1 MAGEWI
7 PLDYALRQTH
17 NLKGIGSNP
26 TWRCG
31 VLFPHDRKSKGGF
44 VISGNLF
51 TRDYLLEGIERTEQW
66 QNLDDGHFEALRQR
80 LTTIAQKFLKI
91 AKPNEAETEK
101 EFIYPVLETLGWA
114 DYQVQQ
120 ILSKKG
126 RKQVPDALLF
136 ADSAA
141 KLLAVAEA
149 QQWKRFQYGLAVVE
163 AKRWYRALDR
173 ADKRDPSEEGVP
185 STQMLQYLSRVDIQT
200 NNKLRLGVL
209 TNGNVWRLYFQGAL
223 SVSEDYFEV
232 DLAKALELPHHDL
245 NLIDRADPRL
255 TTDRVLRLFILI
267 FGKAA
272 FLPVEGLHTFHD
284 LSRQAGK
291 TWEEK
296 VTKDLSK
303 LVFRDLFPKLVA
315 AIAEHDP
322 EPPEAIDRAY
332 LDDVRQGAL
341 ILLYRLL
348 FVVYAEDRDLLPD
361 QREPYKSYSL
371 STMRLDIAERCVKRH
386 AFSSSMCSYWP
397 KLAAV
402 FKAIAEGDDTLGI
415 PPYNGGLF
423 SKESSRL
430 LNRVQLPDDIVAAL
444 IFGLSHREEN
454 GEMRYIN
461 YRDLSVQQLGTIYER
476 TLEYDLRYENGS
488 VIVHTDDTARHES
501 GSYYTP
507 DSLVALII
515 ERAVG
520 PFIEEHLIA
529 FRERAEALA
538 KDERRVEIRHAELQ
552 GLDPASLILD
562 LKICDPA
569 MGSGHFLVSLVD
581 WLADRVLT
589 AIAETES
596 LVDWSDTPYRSPVLN
611 SIEATRQ
618 DIIKQATQ
626 HRWPFVI
633 EHLDDRH
640 IIRRTIL
647 KRCIYGVDR
656 NPMAVELAKVALWL
670 HTFTVGA
677 PLSFL
682 DHHLRCGN
690 SLFGFWIRALIDRLT
705 KWGGQ
710 LLINEPMKKAMAQ
723 AIAMQKL
730 ERVTDVDIA
739 EVHESKT
746 LFDGIEQ
753 ETQPLNTFINILY
766 ALDWQKLDKEDE
778 AAVRAWLDGQFGDPF
793 DISRGKL
800 KLGAADIGADHPDAK
815 DILDR
820 LPRKIVKSAERFAL
834 ILNRARSLTSREHF
848 QNWQVA
854 FPGVWKQWEHAELNG
869 GFHAVI
875 GNPPYVRQ
883 ELIKEYKP
891 ALKRS
896 FAATYDGA
904 ADLYVYFYEQG
915 LKLLRP
921 GGRLSYV
928 VTNKWMRAGY
938 AEGLRELFSDKAW
951 IEFVADFGHAKKF
964 FPDADVFPS
973 VLVVRRPNDADAPL
987 NTKVCVIP
995 RDDVPEKGLD
1005 EAVASAT
1012 YPLPRI
1018 HFTKQNWTL
1027 EPPAVVA
1034 LLDKIKKMGVPL
1046 KTFAGVA
1053 PFYGIK
1059 TGLNEAFLINT
1070 ETRNSFVADD
1080 PSLTTIIK
1088 PYLRGQDVDRWSC
1101 SDSGL
1106 FMIMLKSSG
1115 DYHWPWSDAPDE
1127 AEAEGRFQA
1136 TYPGLYR
1143 HFKKLEQFNDPKT
1156 GKLRGLRHREDQG
1169 RWWWELRS
1177 CAYYDAFERPKTVYQ
1192 VIQYHSR
1199 YCLDRDG
1206 RLSNDKTF
1214 FLPTEDPWLLATL
1227 NSPLMWWH
1235 NWRHLTHLKDEAL
1248 SPMAYKVET
1257 LPIASSSQKSTEA
1270 AAGYV
1275 QKLITHTHA
1284 ISESS
1289 SNIFDWLRH
1298 EFGISKPGRTLTDL
1312 GALDVDAFTSAVR
1325 NVLPK
1330 KHKLTAAEIGE
1341 LKREHAKTI
1350 EPIRTARM
1358 DIFAIEQGLSDLV
1371 NAAYGLT
1378 ADEVNLMWETAP
1390 PRMPFTPAGLANEEP
1405 TDDHEDEN

>member
-1 MAGEWI
+1 
-7 PLDYALRQTH
+7 
-17 NLKGIGSNP
+17 
-26 TWRCG
+26 
-31 VLFPHDRKSKGGF
+31 

-51 TRDYLLEGIERTEQW
+51 TRDYLLDGIERTEQRK
-66 QNLDDGHFEALRQR
+66 NLKEKDFLALRQC
-80 LTTIAQKFLKI
+80 LQGLAGKFLKI

-101 EFIYPVLETLGWA
+101 EFIYPVIEALGWA

-120 ILSKKG
+120 ILSQKG

-136 ADSAA
+136 ADTAA
-141 KLLAVAEA
+141 KSLAVSEA
-149 QQWKRFQYGLAVVE
+149 QQWKRFQHGLAVLE
-163 AKRWYRALDR
+163 AKRWNRALDR

-200 NNKLRLGVL
+200 NNKVRLGIL

-223 SVSEDYFEV
+223 SVSEDYFEI
-232 DLAKALELPHHDL
+232 DLAKALQLPGHEM
-245 NLIDRADPRL
+245 NLLDRADDRL
-255 TTDRVLRLFILI
+255 TADRALRLFMIM

-272 FLPVEGLHTFHD
+272 FLPAEGPRTFHD
-284 LSRQAGK
+284 VSREAGK
-291 TWEEK
+291 TWEEQ
-296 VTKDLSK
+296 VTKDLSR
-303 LVFRDLFPKLVA
+303 LVFGDLFPKLVA
-315 AIAEHDP
+315 ALAKHDP
-322 EPPEAIDRAY
+322 ARPAQVDAAY
-332 LDDVRQGAL
+332 LDRIRQSAL

-371 STMRLDIAERCVKRH
+371 TTMRLDIAERVGRKQV
-386 AFSSSMCSYWP
+386 FSGAMVTYWP
-397 KLAAV
+397 KLTAV
-402 FKAIAEGDDTLGI
+402 FKAISEGDDALGI

-423 SKESSRL
+423 SAESAQL
-430 LNRVQLPDDIVAAL
+430 LKRVQLPDDIVAAL
-444 IFGLSHREEN
+444 IFGLSHREE
-454 GEMRYIN
+454 GGRARYIN

-476 TLEYDLRYENGS
+476 TLEYGLKFENGA
-488 VIVHTDDTARHES
+488 VVVNADDAARHES

-515 ERAVG
+515 DKAVG
-520 PFIEEHLIA
+520 PFVEERLQA
-529 FRERAEALA
+529 FRDRAEALA
-538 KDERRVEIRHAELQ
+538 KDKRRAEICHAELQ

-589 AIAETES
+589 AIAEADT

-611 SIEATRQ
+611 TIEATRQ

-682 DHHLRCGN
+682 DHHLRAGN
-690 SLFGFWIRALIDRLT
+690 SLFGFWVRAAMDRLT

-753 ETQPLNTFINILY
+753 ETQPLNTFIKILY
-766 ALDWQKLDKEDE
+766 ALDWQKLDKDDQT
-778 AAVRAWLDGQFGDPF
+778 AVRAWLDGQFGEPF
-793 DISRGKL
+793 EIARGKFR
-800 KLGAADIGADHPDAK
+800 LGAADEGTGHPEAK
-815 DILDR
+815 DVLGR
-820 LPRKIVKSAERFAL
+820 VPEKMVKSAERFATN
-834 ILNRARSLTSREHF
+834 LNRARALIGTERF
-848 QNWQVA
+848 QNWQVS
-854 FPGVWKQWEHAELNG
+854 FPGVWKQWESAELIG
-869 GFHAVI
+869 GFDAVI

-891 ALKRS
+891 ALKRT
-896 FAATYDGA
+896 FAATYDGS

-928 VTNKWMRAGY
+928 VTNKWLRAGY
-938 AEGLRELFSDKAW
+938 AEGVRDLFANKAW
-951 IEFVADFGHAKKF
+951 VEFVADFGHAKNF

-973 VLVVRRPNDADAPL
+973 VLVIRKPNDNPAPVD
-987 NTKVCVIP
+987 TQVCAIS

-1005 EAVASAT
+1005 AAVAKAT
-1012 YPLPRI
+1012 YALPRA
-1018 HFTKQNWTL
+1018 HFTKDNWTL

-1034 LLDKIKKMGVPL
+1034 LLAKIKRAGAPL
-1046 KTFAGVA
+1046 KEFAGVE

-1059 TGLNEAFLINT
+1059 TGLNEAFLIDAAKRNQLLT
-1070 ETRNSFVADD
+1070 ED
-1080 PSLTTIIK
+1080 PSLSPLIK
-1088 PYLRGQDVDRWSC
+1088 PYLRGQDIDRWSC
-1101 SDSGL
+1101 ADSGL
-1106 FMIMLKSSG
+1106 FMVMMKSSEN
-1115 DYHWPWSDAPDE
+1115 YHWPWSDAPDE
-1127 AEAEGRFQA
+1127 ATAEHQFSA
-1136 TYPGLYR
+1136 TYPALHR
-1143 HFKKLEQFNDPKT
+1143 HFKQLEQFKDPKS

-1177 CAYYDAFERPKTVYQ
+1177 CAYYDAFEKPKIIYQ
-1192 VIQYHSR
+1192 VIQFHSR

-1214 FLPTEDPWLLATL
+1214 FLPADDPWLLAVL
-1227 NSPLMWWH
+1227 NSPLMWWY

-1248 SPMAYKVET
+1248 SPMAYKIQSI
-1257 LPIASSSQKSTEA
+1257 PIAANNRKSARAAADHVEKLIAHTRFLLVGSSQI
-1270 AAGYV
+1270 
-1275 QKLITHTHA
+1275 L
-1284 ISESS
+1284 
-1289 SNIFDWLRH
+1289 DWLRH
-1298 EFGISKPGRTLTDL
+1298 EFGVAKPGRALADL

-1325 NVLPK
+1325 HVVPK
-1330 KHKLTAAEIGE
+1330 QRKLTAADIAE

-1350 EPIRTARM
+1350 EPLRKARSE
-1358 DIFAIEQGLSDLV
+1358 IFAIERSLSDLV
-1371 NAAYGLT
+1371 NAAYGLMSE
-1378 ADEVNLMWETAP
+1378 DVDLLWKTAP
-1390 PRMPFTPAGLANEEP
+1390 LRMPFTPAGLATREP
-1405 TDDHEDEN
+1405 TGDEEEE

>member
-1 MAGEWI
+1 
-7 PLDYALRQTH
+7 
-17 NLKGIGSNP
+17 
-26 TWRCG
+26 
-31 VLFPHDRKSKGGF
+31 

-66 QNLDDGHFEALRQR
+66 KTLDDKNVAALKQR
-80 LTTIAQKFLKI
+80 LMTIADNFFKI

-101 EFIYPVLETLGWA
+101 DFIYPVLEALGWTE
-114 DYQVQQ
+114 YQVQQ
-120 ILSKKG
+120 ILSQKG

-136 ADSAA
+136 ADTTA
-141 KLLAVAEA
+141 KNLAVGEA
-149 QQWKRFQYGLAVVE
+149 QQWKRFQHGLAVLE
-163 AKRWYRALDR
+163 AKRWSRALDR
-173 ADKRDPSEEGVP
+173 ADKKDPSEEGVP
-185 STQMLQYLSRVDIQT
+185 STQMLQYLSRVDVQT
-200 NNKLRLGVL
+200 NNKVRLGIL

-232 DLAKALELPHHDL
+232 DLAKALRLPHHELSLLDL
-245 NLIDRADPRL
+245 ADARL
-255 TTDRVLRLFILI
+255 TPDRVLRLFILM
-267 FGKAA
+267 FGRPA
-272 FLPVEGLHTFHD
+272 FLPFEGARTFHD
-284 LSRQAGK
+284 TSREAGK
-291 TWEEK
+291 SWEEK

-303 LVFRDLFPKLVA
+303 LVFGDLFPKLVT
-315 AIAEHDP
+315 AIAKHDP
-322 EPPEAIDRAY
+322 KSPADIDRTY
-332 LDDVRQGAL
+332 LDEVRQAAL

-361 QREPYKSYSL
+361 QQEPYKSYSL
-371 STMRLDIAERCVKRH
+371 TTMRFEIAERIAKKQTL
-386 AFSSSMCSYWP
+386 SSSMLTYWP
-397 KLAAV
+397 KLSAV
-402 FKAIAEGDDTLGI
+402 FKAIAEGNDDLGI

-423 SKESSRL
+423 SKDSAPL
-430 LNRVQLPDDIVAAL
+430 LDRVQLPDDIVSAL
-444 IFGLSHREEN
+444 IYGLSHREED
-454 GEMRYIN
+454 GAARYIN

-476 TLEYDLRYENGS
+476 TLEYDLRFEGGT
-488 VIVHTDDTARHES
+488 VTVHVDDTARHES

-515 ERAVG
+515 EKSIG
-520 PFIEEHLIA
+520 PFVQERLQA
-529 FRERAEALA
+529 FRDRAEELGND
-538 KDERRVEIRHAELQ
+538 KRRVEIRHAELQ

-589 AIAETES
+589 AIAESES
-596 LVDWSDTPYRSPVLN
+596 VVDWSETPYRSPVLN

-626 HRWPFVI
+626 HKWPFVI

-690 SLFGFWIRALIDRLT
+690 SLFGFWIRGAMDSLA
-705 KWGGQ
+705 KWGGE

-723 AIAMQKL
+723 AIAMQRL

-753 ETQPLNTFINILY
+753 ETHPLNSFIKTLY
-766 ALDWQKLDKEDE
+766 ALNWQKLDKDD
-778 AAVRAWLDGQFGDPF
+778 AAAIRAWLDGQFGEPF
-793 DISRGKL
+793 DISRGKIL
-800 KLGAADIGADHPDAK
+800 LGPTDKGMGYPGAK
-815 DILDR
+815 DVLDR
-820 LPRKIVKSAERFAL
+820 MPAKLVEPAKRFAGLL
-834 ILNRARSLTSREHF
+834 IDARELFGREHF

-854 FPGVWKQWEHAELNG
+854 FPGVWKQWEGTELNG
-869 GFHAVI
+869 GFDAII

-883 ELIKEYKP
+883 ELIKDYKP
-891 ALKRS
+891 ALKRA
-896 FAATYDGA
+896 FPTTYDGS

-928 VTNKWMRAGY
+928 VTNKWMRGGY
-938 AEGLRELFSDKAW
+938 AEGLRGLFADKSW
-951 IEFVADFGHAKKF
+951 VEFVADFGHAKNF

-973 VLVVRRPNDADAPL
+973 ILVIRKPNGDAAPID
-987 NTKVCVIP
+987 TEVCVIP
-995 RDDVPEKGLD
+995 RDNVPEKGLD
-1005 EAVASAT
+1005 AAVSKAT

-1018 HFTKQNWTL
+1018 HFTKENWTL

-1034 LLDKIKKMGVPL
+1034 LLNKIKNNGTPL
-1046 KTFAGVA
+1046 KTYADVE

-1059 TGLNEAFLINT
+1059 TGLNEAFLIDAA
-1070 ETRNSFVADD
+1070 TRDRLVAEDAAL
-1080 PSLTTIIK
+1080 STIIR
-1088 PYLRGQDVDRWSC
+1088 PYLRGQDIDRWSC
-1101 SDSGL
+1101 VDSGL
-1106 FMIMLKSSG
+1106 FMIMMKSSEN
-1115 DYHWPWSDAPDE
+1115 YQWPWSDASDE
-1127 AEAEGRFQA
+1127 AEAERRFA
-1136 TYPGLYR
+1136 STHPGLYR
-1143 HFKKLEQFNDPKT
+1143 HFKTLEEFKDPKT
-1156 GKLRGLRHREDQG
+1156 NKLRGLKHREDQG

-1177 CAYYDAFERPKTVYQ
+1177 CAYYEAFDRTKIIYQ
-1192 VIQYHSR
+1192 VIQFHSR
-1199 YCLDRDG
+1199 YCLDSDG

-1214 FLPTEDPWLLATL
+1214 FLPTADPWLLSVL

-1248 SPMAYKVET
+1248 SPMAYKIET
-1257 LPIASSSQKSTEA
+1257 IPIAPSNLKSAKA
-1270 AAGYV
+1270 AADYV
-1275 QKLITHTHA
+1275 QALITHTRFTSA
-1284 ISESS
+1284 SS
-1289 SNIFDWLRH
+1289 SAVLDWLRL
-1298 EFGISKPGRTLTDL
+1298 EFGISKFGRVLEDI
-1312 GALDVDAFTSAVR
+1312 GALDSDGFTSAVR
-1325 NVLPK
+1325 DALPK
-1330 KHKLTAAEIGE
+1330 KHKLTAADIVE

-1350 EPIRTARM
+1350 EPVRKARA
-1358 DIFAIEQGLSDLV
+1358 DIFTTEQKLSDLV

-1378 ADEVNLMWETAP
+1378 KDEVALMWATSP
-1390 PRMPFTPAGLANEEP
+1390 PRMPFTPAGLTAESAVESQ
-1405 TDDHEDEN
+1405 DDEDGDS